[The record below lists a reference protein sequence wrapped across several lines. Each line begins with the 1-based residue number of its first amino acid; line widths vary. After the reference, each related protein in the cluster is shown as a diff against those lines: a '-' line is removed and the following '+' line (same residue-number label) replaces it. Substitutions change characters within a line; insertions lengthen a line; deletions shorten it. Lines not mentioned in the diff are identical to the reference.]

1 VWGRR
6 GSEMKKGNLIVG
18 LDVGTSNVCTIVGE
32 AYSPE
37 RPRWNLF
44 SRDTDR
50 NGVLSMF
57 EQVEIIGIGHSSSRG
72 LRKGVVVNIEDTVES
87 IRKAVEAA
95 ETMADVE
102 IKGVHVGIAGGHIQS
117 FSSHGV
123 IAVKEK
129 DINQR
134 EVEKVIDAA
143 RAMAIPF
150 DREVLHVMPVG
161 FAVDGQNGIHDPR
174 GMTGVRLE
182 VNVRIITGAV
192 ASVQNLVKSCQKA
205 GLEIIDIVHDPL
217 AAAAATLSSEE
228 KELGV
233 GIVDMGGGTTD
244 IALFH
249 QGSLCHAAVLTI
261 GGNNFTNDVAIGLRI
276 TTSESEKIKKKYGC
290 SQLSLV
296 KEDEVMDVIYPG
308 DKQTRKIPRRL
319 LIEILQPRAE
329 EILSLVKE
337 EIVRSGYHGLMT
349 SGIVLTGG
357 TSLMPGMDGMAENI
371 LELPVRVGN
380 PKGFGGMPDI
390 ASNPMFTTGVGLV
403 LYGRKDVVHEQHF
416 HNEGVLLGM
425 STRMKGWVKGIF

>member
-1 VWGRR
+1 
-6 GSEMKKGNLIVG
+6 MKKGNLIVG
-18 LDVGTSNVCTIVGE
+18 LDVGTSKVCTIVGE
-32 AYSPE
+32 AHTPD

-50 NGVLSMF
+50 NGALSMF
-57 EQVEIIGIGHSSSRG
+57 EQVEIIGVGHSPSRG

-87 IRKAVEAA
+87 ITKAVEAA
-95 ETMADVE
+95 ETMADVA
-102 IKGVHVGIAGGHIQS
+102 IKGVHVGITGGHIQS

-192 ASVQNLVKSCQKA
+192 ASVQNLIKSCHRA
-205 GLEIIDIVHDPL
+205 GLEIIDIVLDPL
-217 AAAAATLSSEE
+217 AVAAATLSSEE

-233 GIVDMGGGTTD
+233 GIVDMGAGTTD

-249 QGSLCHAAVLTI
+249 QGSLCHTAVLTI

-276 TTSESEKIKKKYGC
+276 TASEAEKIN
-290 SQLSLV
+290 
-296 KEDEVMDVIYPG
+296 DAMDVVYPG
-308 DKQTRKIPRRL
+308 DKQVRKIPRQL

-329 EILSLVKE
+329 EILSLVKD
-337 EIVRSGYHGLMT
+337 EIVKSGYHGLMT
-349 SGIVLTGG
+349 SGVVLTGG
-357 TSLMPGMDGMAENI
+357 TVLMPGMIGMAENI
-371 LELPVRVGN
+371 LELPVRIGS
-380 PKGFGGMPDI
+380 PKGFGGMSDV
-390 ASNPMFTTGVGLV
+390 ASNPMFTTAVGLV
-403 LYGRKDVVHEQHF
+403 LYGRKEIVHEQLF
-416 HNEGVLLGM
+416 HYESAMLGM

>member
-1 VWGRR
+1 
-6 GSEMKKGNLIVG
+6 MKKGNLIVG
-18 LDVGTSNVCTIVGE
+18 LDVGTSKVCTIVGE
-32 AYSPE
+32 THTLD
-37 RPRWNLF
+37 RPRWNPF

-50 NGVLSMF
+50 NGALSMF
-57 EQVEIIGIGHSSSRG
+57 EQVEIIGVGHSPSRG

-87 IRKAVEAA
+87 IRKAVETA

-102 IKGVHVGIAGGHIQS
+102 IKGVHVGITGGHIQS

-192 ASVQNLVKSCQKA
+192 ASVQNLIKSCHMA
-205 GLEIIDIVHDPL
+205 GLEIIDIVLDPL
-217 AAAAATLSSEE
+217 AVAAATLSSEE

-233 GIVDMGGGTTD
+233 GIVDMGAGTTD

-249 QGSLCHAAVLTI
+249 QGSLCHTAVLSI

-276 TTSESEKIKKKYGC
+276 TASEAEKIKKKYGY
-290 SQLSLV
+290 SQLSMI
-296 KEDEVMDVIYPG
+296 KENDAMDVVYPG
-308 DKQTRKIPRRL
+308 DKQVRKIPRQL

-329 EILSLVKE
+329 EILSLVKD
-337 EIVRSGYHGLMT
+337 EIVKSGYHGLMT
-349 SGIVLTGG
+349 SGVVLTGG
-357 TSLMPGMDGMAENI
+357 TVLMPGMNGMAENI
-371 LELPVRVGN
+371 LELPVRIGS
-380 PKGFGGMPDI
+380 PRGFGGMHDI
-390 ASNPMFTTGVGLV
+390 SSNPMFITAAGLV
-403 LYGRKDVVHEQHF
+403 LYGRKEIVHERHF
-416 HNEGVLLGM
+416 HNESAMLGM
-425 STRMKGWVKGIF
+425 SSKMKGWVKGIF